1 MIHLGFAKQADR
13 ALVKDFGA
21 GIDPI
26 GMLTYRYGAT
36 DARHKIKRRQR
47 TKALVVGTAGGLIGG
62 GLLIPAATVGM
73 IRGGQGVLKGKGS
86 LKSRIAR
93 GGVAALKG
101 MGEPFRQIVDANRGN
116 RALKRMIRTGKG
128 LSGSEQR
135 SISRLVKGVNV
146 SELEVAGKA
155 TGRSAAAVMKD
166 IRSGRI
172 TKRTAKAL
180 APSVESTARSVN
192 AAFGSS
198 AAISGG
204 TALVGYA
211 RGESDETA
219 FQKRVLKR
227 VKELK
232 AK

>member
-1 MIHLGFAKQADR
+1 MIHLGFVKQAER
-13 ALVKDFGA
+13 SLSRDFAA
-21 GIDPI
+21 GVDPI
-26 GMLTYRYGAT
+26 GMLTYRYGAN
-36 DARHKIKRRQR
+36 DARHKIERSQRR
-47 TKALVVGTAGGLIGG
+47 KALAVGTAGGLIGG
-62 GLLIPAATVGM
+62 GLIVPAATMGAV
-73 IRGGQGVLKGKGS
+73 RGGQAVLKGKGGVGT
-86 LKSRIAR
+86 RIAR
-93 GGVAALKG
+93 GGAAALKG

-116 RALKRMIRTGKG
+116 RALKRMVRSGRA
-128 LSGSEQR
+128 LSPSEQ
-135 SISRLVKGVNV
+135 SSVSRLVKGVNV
-146 SELEVAGKA
+146 SELEAAGKA

-166 IRSGRI
+166 IRGGRV

-180 APSVESTARSVN
+180 SPSVESSARSVN

-211 RGESDETA
+211 RGESDETN
-219 FQKRVLKR
+219 FQKRVLKK

>member
-13 ALVKDFGA
+13 PLMKDFAA

-36 DARHKIKRRQR
+36 DARHKIERARRR
-47 TKALVVGTAGGLIGG
+47 KALAVGTAGGLIGG
-62 GLLIPAATVGM
+62 GLIVPAATVGA
-73 IRGGQGVLKGKGS
+73 IRGGQAALKGKGGIG
-86 LKSRIAR
+86 SRIAR
-93 GGVAALKG
+93 GGAAALKG

-128 LSGSEQR
+128 LSGPEQR
-135 SISRLVKGVNV
+135 SVSRLVKGVNV
-146 SELEVAGKA
+146 SELEAAGKA

-166 IRSGRI
+166 VRSGRV

-219 FQKRVLKR
+219 FQKRVSKK